1 MAALMVQEQKARE
14 GDPITCDDVP
24 IQNRF
29 TNEIHAPA
37 GDLKL
42 VDGASRGG
50 IEELRARADSIAKI
64 AKKISGLQLGD
75 RQVPCFVK
83 RAATSV
89 SETLFHSIFLQEGD
103 STVQKLLQL
112 GFIDPVTSASAGKR
126 CASKQPSQPSA
137 CDVPLDISKNWL
149 CKSAR
154 KWAKK
159 CASSEALYLS
169 LTCAFLAQ

>member
-24 IQNRF
+24 IPNRF
-29 TNEIHAPA
+29 AIEIHALP

-50 IEELRARADSIAKI
+50 IEELRASADSIAKI

-75 RQVPCFVK
+75 RQVLCCVNRPT
-83 RAATSV
+83 TSV
-89 SETLFHSIFLQEGD
+89 SKNLFHSIFLQEGD
-103 STVQKLLQL
+103 STVQELLQL

-126 CASKQPSQPSA
+126 CVSKQPSQPSA
-137 CDVPLDISKNWL
+137 CDVLLDISKNWL

-159 CASSEALYLS
+159 CASSEALYRS
-169 LTCAFLAQ
+169 LTCTFSAQ

>member
-1 MAALMVQEQKARE
+1 MHYQS
-14 GDPITCDDVP
+14 DNVP
-24 IQNRF
+24 ILNRF
-29 TNEIHAPA
+29 AIKIHSLA

-50 IEELRARADSIAKI
+50 IEELRASADSIAKI

-75 RQVPCFVK
+75 RQVPCCLK
-83 RAATSV
+83 RVTTTV
-89 SETLFHSIFLQEGD
+89 SENLFHSMFLQEGD
-103 STVQKLLQL
+103 STVQELLQL

-159 CASSEALYLS
+159 CASSEALYRS
-169 LTCAFLAQ
+169 STCTFSAQ